1 MLTVF
6 QNHLLPSGTNGA
18 EVRFQ
23 LYILTWDRIYKARK
37 AVATVVLKEYEV
49 RTGKKT
55 RTGRGKKT
63 TSNGKKALLDKM
75 ARKLSPVILNT
86 VKDHGLAVKIPDSWS
101 EACPVLY
108 RQVRGGDKGENL
120 DCLVGVLL
128 DMIVST
134 HQSASSLKFGTAW
147 QSMDSTAKLLDL
159 DDSKLFAYNGEDM
172 DLAEILSLLLQQ
184 DDFSSC
190 LNSILD
196 AKNKE
201 RQAGTTTSSST
212 RKKEKAMKKPNKVA
226 KPQDSSSD
234 DEELSSEDE
243 EDDTATLTKMT
254 QSKKKADAVK
264 KCVGKFIADEA
275 DTEGGGHESEDEEPI
290 KWKDLETFFDKEE
303 LTKALHEVRIQRDE
317 KIEPKVYEF
326 LQLFGN
332 NTEQAE
338 EMVEKVQLEGEWDGE
353 KLKERI
359 TELEKERDGK
369 KKLEEDQKA
378 KIKKHEQEMDDLY
391 HKYNRAKARVIKLE
405 KIVGRSTQ
413 RKQISPSSSAGTAN
427 KKRTRQSALKDR
439 TNRQT
444 TGSNKKA
451 KPKTSDD
458 SDDEEEYQF

>member
-6 QNHLLPSGTNGA
+6 QNHLLPSGGTNGA
-18 EVRFQ
+18 EVAFKG
-23 LYILTWDRIYKARK
+23 YISSWDIIYKARK
-37 AVATVVLKEYEV
+37 AVATVVLKQYEN

-55 RTGRGKKT
+55 RAGRR
-63 TSNGKKALLDKM
+63 ALLDKM
-75 ARKLSPVILNT
+75 ARKLSPEILNT
-86 VKDHGLAVKIPDSWS
+86 VKTHGLAVKIPDSWS

-108 RQVRGGDKGENL
+108 SQVRGRDEGRENL
-120 DCLVGVLL
+120 DCLIELL
-128 DMIVST
+128 LHMIVST
-134 HQSASSLKFGTAW
+134 HQSASSLRFGPAW
-147 QSMDSTAKLLDL
+147 QSIGSTAKPLLDLL

-201 RQAGTTTSSST
+201 RQGSST
-212 RKKEKAMKKPNKVA
+212 RKKEKAMKKPNKVT

-243 EDDTATLTKMT
+243 EDDTTTLTKMQQT

-290 KWKDLETFFDKEE
+290 KWKDLEMFFGKEE

-391 HKYNRAKARVIKLE
+391 QKYNRAKARVIKLE
-405 KIVGRSTQ
+405 KMVGRSTQ
-413 RKQISPSSSAGTAN
+413 RKQISPSSLAGTAN

-451 KPKTSDD
+451 KPKR